1 MRVLL
6 PVAGEETGSEKIA
19 RGFHNAKLVCIYDSE
34 SKAFEWKETS
44 EISPNP
50 GDLTHELKRLQINTI
65 ISGYIPPMVLQI
77 FTRNGFSVLKAR
89 GRSVQKNISF
99 FTQNQLESFTSQAAR
114 ELWGCQSSCNSCSS
128 TSCKN

>member
-6 PVAGEETGSEKIA
+6 PIAGKDTEREKIA

-34 SKAFEWKETS
+34 SKVFEWKQTA

-77 FTRNGFSVLKAR
+77 FTRNGFFC
-89 GRSVQKNISF
+89 I
-99 FTQNQLESFTSQAAR
+99 EST
-114 ELWGCQSSCNSCSS
+114 W
-128 TSCKN
+128 K